1 MNYLGLWGTSVV
13 PKSQAHILCQ
23 YSPFSSLSQDTFFFF
38 FLLPIFNV
46 FVCLFWIRNSYL
58 RQNRRLEGDG
68 GCFVVE
74 MFWAGFLLPRE
85 AFVIKLYA
93 HAAGW
98 VRSRNYIKSVLW
110 YAPLWGNKENLML
123 NILVFCSL
131 VLFLFPTLG
140 KPNSGGRD
148 QLPTSCRQI
157 PSLAPQSHTKTYK

>member
-1 MNYLGLWGTSVV
+1 MWYQ
-13 PKSQAHILCQ
+13 KSQAHVLCQ

-38 FLLPIFNV
+38 FLPIFNV

-58 RQNRRLEGDG
+58 RQNRRLEGGG

-131 VLFLFPTLG
+131 VLFLFCFPLWANPTLEAGISFPLHAG
-140 KPNSGGRD
+140 KS
-148 QLPTSCRQI
+148 QVWHLSPTQRLTSSI
-157 PSLAPQSHTKTYK
+157 SVFLL